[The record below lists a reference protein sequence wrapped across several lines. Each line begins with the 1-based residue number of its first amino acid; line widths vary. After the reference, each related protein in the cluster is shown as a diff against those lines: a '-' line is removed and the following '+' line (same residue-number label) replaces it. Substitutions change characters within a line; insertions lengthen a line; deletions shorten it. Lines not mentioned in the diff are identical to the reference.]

1 MPAGQELL
9 CTVFLLQDLSLL
21 AGEQTLE
28 HTYAETR
35 THKQA
40 HVRMRAHARTHVHS
54 LHALSWVLTAQFHEP
69 PDLERLNS
77 IFGHRGQVQKRHFPF
92 PY

>member
-21 AGEQTLE
+21 AREQTLE

-35 THKQA
+35 THTQA
-40 HVRMRAHARTHVHS
+40 HVRMRAHARTCTPS
-54 LHALSWVLTAQFHEP
+54 MPSP
-69 PDLERLNS
+69 GS
-77 IFGHRGQVQKRHFPF
+77 
-92 PY
+92 